1 MLTFDGKEFRN
12 LEDQVGYLTAAFQ
25 SGKLIDELGIKVL
38 GVFPTIAEAKKSLP
52 GPYEFGD
59 AFSIGTVAPYSLYI
73 YTRNLYDFFN
83 FGPFPAPGP
92 QGLKGDK
99 GDKGDKGERGERGPQ
114 GRQGFQGMQGPQGL
128 IGPRGI
134 NGRDGAQGPK
144 GDYGPSFNVRGILE
158 SSGQLPT
165 PTEAMQDAGDA
176 YVIPNTEG
184 TKEVWIIR
192 GPDDSGA
199 YVWFAL
205 GPAGVQGP
213 QGPQGKPGIGIA
225 ALKSTTRVPDVVTYD
240 TTNGITIEGTETA
253 RYNDHENHQ
262 SDYTDHIPLTPGDGI
277 LMDAD
282 VGGNMVHAK
291 INQENVFNTIG
302 ITDIVFKHRVPAIQS
317 GHNTLNNYF
326 IKISDRDTA
335 QYELVTY
342 FPATTGKT
350 KPAANGV
357 LITNDPSEPYHAANK
372 KWSED
377 TFVEKDKR
385 KGLGLDTAYVRQDG
399 TGNVIQIF
407 IRTNGTPAPDS
418 WVNTIA
424 GYTSRATLLAADPTE
439 AQDLVTLNY
448 FNNNVPT
455 TFKTLFGNQS
465 IKGIGNI
472 DLYQHSVTITL
483 KNASTPEEV
492 SEANLLIYSS
502 KNLPIDSLTDLKTIL
517 GNSFKVPATGIHQN
531 VFNVISVTANGLNV
545 VQSSGAALVPFAAYS
560 TTFTDVVT
568 TI

>member
-1 MLTFDGKEFRN
+1 MLTIDGKEFRN

-38 GVFPTIAEAKKSLP
+38 GVFPTIADAKKALP

-73 YTRNLYDFFN
+73 YTRNIYDFFN

-92 QGLKGDK
+92 QGLKGEK
-99 GDKGDKGERGERGPQ
+99 GDKGDKGERGEQGIQ
-114 GRQGFQGMQGPQGL
+114 GRQGMQGMQGPQGL

-176 YVIPNTEG
+176 YIIPNTEG

-192 GPDDSGA
+192 GPDSNGD
-199 YVWFAL
+199 YVWFDL

-213 QGPQGKPGIGIA
+213 QGPKGNPGIGIA
-225 ALKSTTRVPDVVTYD
+225 SLNFTTRVPGTVTYD
-240 TTNGITIEGTETA
+240 TTNGITIEGTETT

-262 SDYTDHIPLTPGDGI
+262 SDYTDHIPLTPGKGI
-277 LMDAD
+277 IMDANTAGD
-282 VGGNMVHAK
+282 AVEVK
-291 INQENVFNTIG
+291 IDKEKVFNAIDV
-302 ITDIVFKHRVPAIQS
+302 TDIIYKNRAPVLQA
-317 GHNTLNNYF
+317 GHNTLTNYF
-326 IKISDRDTA
+326 INVDDGSATEKD
-335 QYELVTY
+335 LVTY
-342 FPATTGKT
+342 RT
-350 KPAANGV
+350 KAEGTAKPSGAGY
-357 LITNDPSEPYHAANK
+357 LITNTPTQAYHAVNK
-372 KWSED
+372 RYAD
-377 TFVEKDKR
+377 NNLVAQDHR
-385 KGLGLDTAYVRQDG
+385 KGLGADSIYARDDE
-399 TGNVIQIF
+399 TGITINRF
-407 IRTNGTPAPDS
+407 IRTHGTPGTN
-418 WVNTIA
+418 WKGEVA
-424 GYTSRATLLAADPTE
+424 GYTTRGTIIAADPTE

-465 IKGIGNI
+465 IKGTGNI

-483 KNASTPEEV
+483 KNPSTSAEV

-517 GNSFKVPATGIHQN
+517 GNSFKVPATGVHSN
-531 VFNVISVTANGLNV
+531 VYTVISVTANGLNAI
-545 VQSSGAALVPFAAYS
+545 QADGAALVPFAAFS

>member
-73 YTRNLYDFFN
+73 YTRNIYDFFN

-92 QGLKGDK
+92 TGPKGDK

-114 GRQGFQGMQGPQGL
+114 GRQGFQGMQGPKGDL
-128 IGPRGI
+128 GPRGI

-176 YVIPNTEG
+176 YVIPNAEG

-192 GPDDSGA
+192 GPDNGS
-199 YVWFAL
+199 YVWFDL

-225 ALKSTTRVPDVVTYD
+225 ALNATTRVPDVVTYD

-253 RYNDHENHQ
+253 RYNDHETHQ

-282 VGGNMVHAK
+282 LGGSMAYVK
-291 INQENVFNTIG
+291 INTENVFNTIG
-302 ITDIVFKHRVPAIQS
+302 ITDIIFKHRVPVLQS
-317 GHNTLNNYF
+317 GHNTLNGYF
-326 IKISDRDTA
+326 LNVDDGSATEKD
-335 QYELVTY
+335 LVTY
-342 FPATTGKT
+342 RTIAEGTA
-350 KPAANGV
+350 KPSGNGY
-357 LITNDPSEPYHAANK
+357 LITNTPTQAYHAVNKCYADNNLVAQDHRKNLGAN
-372 KWSED
+372 
-377 TFVEKDKR
+377 
-385 KGLGLDTAYVRQDG
+385 TAYIRKDNDG
-399 TGNVIQIF
+399 LTASCF
-407 IRTNGTPAPDS
+407 IRTHGTPGAN
-418 WVNTIA
+418 WNGELA
-424 GYTSRATLLAADPTE
+424 GYTTRGTIITADPTE

-465 IKGIGNI
+465 IKGTGNI

-483 KNASTPEEV
+483 KNPSTSEEV

-517 GNSFKVPATGIHQN
+517 GNSFKVPATGVHQN
-531 VFNVISVTANGLNV
+531 VFTVISVTANGLNA
-545 VQSSGAALVPFAAYS
+545 VQSSGAALVSFAAYS